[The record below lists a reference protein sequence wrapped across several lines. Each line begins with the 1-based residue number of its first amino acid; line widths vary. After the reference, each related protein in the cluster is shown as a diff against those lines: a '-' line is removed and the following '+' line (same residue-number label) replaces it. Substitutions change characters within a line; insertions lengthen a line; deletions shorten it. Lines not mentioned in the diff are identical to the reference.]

1 MPVPAPKNLQ
11 QTNQGRA
18 RLFFALSPDEATRE
32 AIYKASRN
40 AAQAN
45 GGRAIPPENF
55 HITLAFLG
63 SPPSELE
70 EQVAAKAVAT
80 AEGVQVQP
88 FRFEL
93 DELGYWPSAKV
104 VWYGCSTPPETLRAL
119 ALEIRRRLGASGLP
133 HHDDKFVPHLTLARW
148 VQKAGPFAPAQRI
161 AWDVSEFVL
170 IRSETLSA
178 GVRYTQLARCA
189 LGRQGVL
196 I

>member
-1 MPVPAPKNLQ
+1 MPVPAPQNTHA
-11 QTNQGRA
+11 TNQGRA
-18 RLFFALSPDEATRE
+18 RLFFALSPDAATRD
-32 AIYKASRN
+32 AIYRASHN
-40 AAQAN
+40 AARAN
-45 GGRAIPPENF
+45 GGRVVPPENF

-63 SPPSELE
+63 SPPPELE

-80 AEGVQVQP
+80 ADDVQAQP
-88 FRFEL
+88 FSFEL
-93 DELGYWPSAKV
+93 DTFGYWPAAKV
-104 VWYGCSTPPETLRAL
+104 VWYGCSTPPEALRAL

-148 VQKAGPFAPAQRI
+148 VQKAGAFAPAQRI